1 MLAGRYSSGGLVVPQ
16 NLTKFK
22 TLDGKIENEE
32 FVVQV
37 RNIALSEIRK
47 NLLEKHNNFS
57 EYKKIRTTKTSPKK
71 KLLES
76 WKE

>member
-1 MLAGRYSSGGLVVPQ
+1 MVPQ

-22 TLDGKIENEE
+22 ILDGKIENEE

-76 WKE
+76 

>member
-1 MLAGRYSSGGLVVPQ
+1 MVPQ

-22 TLDGKIENEE
+22 TLAGKIENEE

-57 EYKKIRTTKTSPKK
+57 EYKKIRTTKASPKK

-76 WKE
+76 

>member
-76 WKE
+76 